1 MGVGLGF
8 NVINTQDFVFF
19 LSILLI
25 LNMCKRAGE
34 ERIDN
39 VSYSLM
45 QHKSLL
51 KNRRKHTEQPLF
63 RRFN

>member
-8 NVINTQDFVFF
+8 NVINTQGFLFF

-25 LNMCKRAGE
+25 LNMCKRTRE
-34 ERIDN
+34 ERIDT

-45 QHKSLL
+45 QHNFLL
-51 KNRRKHTEQPLF
+51 KNRRKHTEQLLH
-63 RRFN
+63 RR

>member
-8 NVINTQDFVFF
+8 NVINTQDFLFF

-34 ERIDN
+34 ERIDI

-45 QHKSLL
+45 QQKCLL
-51 KNRRKHTEQPLF
+51 KNIRKHTEQPLC
-63 RRFN
+63 RR